1 VNTLGLPLSS
11 PAGILARLP
20 GPVLWCL
27 RTRDLF
33 APALCRIGLHPD
45 RVIYCETWN
54 ERDVLPAMEEGLR
67 CKGLAGVVGEAT
79 RLSLTASR
87 RLQLTAGET
96 GVSAFVIRRWRNI
109 KEKEAAGEPN
119 AACTRWRIAP
129 HPSPP
134 SEFDGLPRQ
143 YWRIEL
149 LRVRGGEPR
158 SWIVEG
164 CDAQGSLAVPAS
176 LAKRPTATY
185 ERELARADRPI
196 VTAVMHGQRRVLA
209 SVDEAAER
217 VGLACGMTVT
227 HAQSLIPDLNVV
239 NTTPDQDEAA
249 LLRLALWCVKYSPL
263 VTPDPPDGIFI
274 DVAGSAHLFQ
284 GEATLLNDLCKRL
297 TAEGITAK
305 AALADTPGCA
315 WAVARF
321 SDETLI
327 SQGRSSEAI
336 ASLRLPP

>member
-1 VNTLGLPLSS
+1 MALASQPTAIAELRRFLEGPERHGSADCPTLPFGIAELDQRLPGGGLALGHLHEVIEAGPASEYAGLAALFT
-11 PAGILARLP
+11 AGILARLP

-96 GVSAFVIRRWRNI
+96 GVSAFVIRRWRNT

-149 LRVRGGEPR
+149 LRVRGGEPH

-164 CDAQGSLAVPAS
+164 CDAQGNLAVPAS
-176 LAKRPTATY
+176 LAKRPTATLGNRCSIRLSY
-185 ERELARADRPI
+185 G
-196 VTAVMHGQRRVLA
+196 TA
-209 SVDEAAER
+209 
-217 VGLACGMTVT
+217 
-227 HAQSLIPDLNVV
+227 
-239 NTTPDQDEAA
+239 
-249 LLRLALWCVKYSPL
+249 
-263 VTPDPPDGIFI
+263 
-274 DVAGSAHLFQ
+274 
-284 GEATLLNDLCKRL
+284 
-297 TAEGITAK
+297 
-305 AALADTPGCA
+305 
-315 WAVARF
+315 
-321 SDETLI
+321 
-327 SQGRSSEAI
+327 
-336 ASLRLPP
+336 